1 MNLLASIHDPG
12 SPNDFWIFWDI
23 DLDDRLLLVALR
35 ILAVALHT
43 SSPRLGDR
51 AVAPA
56 PFSVTEGEAIR
67 GVQGKPWNP
76 NETYDVALYFLK
88 YV

>member
-1 MNLLASIHDPG
+1 MD
-12 SPNDFWIFWDI
+12 
-23 DLDDRLLLVALR
+23 
-35 ILAVALHT
+35 LHT

-67 GVQGKPWNP
+67 GVQGKPGSP
-76 NETYDVALYFLK
+76 MKSMMLHCVFLMCF
-88 YV
+88 